1 MLPGGASSLL
11 LKSKVPLSC
20 VSVES
25 LGYMREEENER
36 DRCLGNRTAPEMEW
50 EEWIRVAE
58 CGNEVVFL
66 S

>member
-1 MLPGGASSLL
+1 M
-11 LKSKVPLSC
+11 
-20 VSVES
+20 ES